1 MKARKKPVVIDF
13 IEVTNPLNFS
23 EIREWVNSFGDDFRD
38 KFVLKNDMY
47 SNFLYV
53 NTFEGT
59 SYEVTA
65 LDVIIRGIQGEYY
78 PCKKDIFNQT
88 YYETI

>member
-13 IEVTNPLNFS
+13 IEVTYPLNFS

-38 KFVLKNDMY
+38 KFTVPN
-47 SNFLYV
+47 NPVFNQIFV
-53 NTFEGT
+53 NTLEGT

-65 LDVIIRGIQGEYY
+65 LDVIIRGVQGEYY

-88 YYETI
+88 YETI